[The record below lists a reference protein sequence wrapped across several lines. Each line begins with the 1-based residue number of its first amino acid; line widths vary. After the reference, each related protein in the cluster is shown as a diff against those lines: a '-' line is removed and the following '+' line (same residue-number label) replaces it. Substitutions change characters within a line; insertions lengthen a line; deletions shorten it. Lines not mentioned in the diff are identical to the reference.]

1 MTPLSGGFPSGA
13 NGRPAWDA
21 LKGCENRPM
30 RANEID
36 RADVETL
43 HEMRQEL
50 IAQERFGAGDP
61 ERKREIEGA
70 LQRKGEGVGVA

>member
-1 MTPLSGGFPSGA
+1 MTPRRTEKA
-13 NGRPAWDA
+13 
-21 LKGCENRPM
+21 CEIRPM
-30 RANEID
+30 RDNEID

-50 IAQERFGAGDP
+50 IAAERVGFGNP

-70 LQRKGEGVGVA
+70 LQRKGDGVGVAQ